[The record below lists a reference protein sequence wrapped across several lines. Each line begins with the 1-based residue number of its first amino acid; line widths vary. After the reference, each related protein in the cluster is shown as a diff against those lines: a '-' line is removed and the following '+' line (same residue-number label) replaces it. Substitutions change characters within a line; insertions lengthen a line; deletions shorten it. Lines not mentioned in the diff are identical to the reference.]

1 MEEFVKFIEKCKKE
15 KDFNEITAY
24 CFCYAALKDYIEK
37 EPVIKHY
44 EFYPMSLLGF
54 NISLNYITDN
64 DLKNS
69 MIKFLNH
76 QNQQNAQEVMQKL
89 YNSAR
94 SNTIKEFVEIMSKNK
109 IF

>member
-24 CFCYAALKDYIEK
+24 CFCQAALKDYIEK

-54 NISLNYITDN
+54 NLSLNYITDN
-64 DLKNS
+64 DLKDS

-76 QNQQNAQEVMQKL
+76 QNQKNAQDAIQKIQNSTKTNILTEFIEVL
-89 YNSAR
+89 
-94 SNTIKEFVEIMSKNK
+94 NK
-109 IF
+109 K